1 MRLPLFIMSIISVT
15 ALASI
20 SSSSA
25 SFVIAFSGEKTTAIV
40 LEKDA
45 DYVSVSVE
53 IQSKQKD
60 PIAQI
65 KEIKQVKTVMIDKAK
80 NLKNIEINKGPI
92 SLSASPEKFS
102 LAVSSGYY
110 RGQSSTTQL
119 NIMTPLDEKSDIYDC
134 AIRIRQFLDSVNL
147 PSKAELTLGKIQ
159 LTVKSPE
166 QYRAEILKK
175 IGDDVEFVK
184 SSIEHNGEVEISGLQ
199 QPVLVRQVDDRRVEL
214 FINYSM
220 TIKVPESR

>member
-1 MRLPLFIMSIISVT
+1 MSIISVT

-102 LAVSSGYY
+102 LAG
-110 RGQSSTTQL
+110 
-119 NIMTPLDEKSDIYDC
+119 
-134 AIRIRQFLDSVNL
+134 
-147 PSKAELTLGKIQ
+147 
-159 LTVKSPE
+159 
-166 QYRAEILKK
+166 
-175 IGDDVEFVK
+175 
-184 SSIEHNGEVEISGLQ
+184 
-199 QPVLVRQVDDRRVEL
+199 
-214 FINYSM
+214 
-220 TIKVPESR
+220 

>member
-1 MRLPLFIMSIISVT
+1 MSIISVT